1 LILRHESCFDTYIFA
16 LIFVLFSHLLEAIVL
31 YRESV
36 TAEGRC

>member
-1 LILRHESCFDTYIFA
+1 MKVALIHIFA